1 MKIYLIVANNGD
13 YDYSEWP
20 VIACKQEDEA
30 KKIMRE
36 CREYVNEL
44 KEKLDNS
51 SVDKKLKM
59 IRQYQQK
66 AKWDKEMDRWT
77 GYNIM
82 EIELI

>member
-20 VIACKQEDEA
+20 IIACKQENKADEIV
-30 KKIMRE
+30 KE
-36 CREYVNEL
+36 C
-44 KEKLDNS
+44 EKY
-51 SVDKKLKM
+51 VDKLRKKLNSASADK
-59 IRQYQQK
+59 IWDITKQHKQK